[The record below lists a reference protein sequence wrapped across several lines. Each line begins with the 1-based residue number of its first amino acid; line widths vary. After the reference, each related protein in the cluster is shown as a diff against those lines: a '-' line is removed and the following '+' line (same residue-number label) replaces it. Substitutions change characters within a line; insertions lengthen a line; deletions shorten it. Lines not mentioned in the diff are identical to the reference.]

1 MTRDLARIA
10 GVIYPDPLQVD
21 ECIESMLDTM
31 EKGLKPIRE
40 RKTIKNFQF
49 GIVGASFVYNE
60 KKGLLLGLDG
70 FIENSHELAQ
80 DLKKHGLSPSL
91 DQAELVL
98 QAYEL
103 YTSDFLQKIDGSFAL
118 FIFDEEK
125 RELLLARDRIGK
137 KPLYWY
143 HDQKHF
149 IFGSELKSLIATGI
163 VPQTFS
169 PDAIAMYLYFGY
181 IPQDLSP
188 IKDVNKL
195 LPANYLSYSPKK
207 GISIHS
213 YWSYSHFFE
222 RKEDSSAKHV
232 KETIERYLSDSIKRL
247 VPQSGKVCS
256 FLSGGIGSATIAY
269 ELSRVAQKPDAYT
282 VFFQGKTEADLDA
295 TKIVANTLDLPHHIS
310 AITPSNFT
318 ENLVETIWALDEP
331 LADPNFVATAKL
343 CGMAR
348 NSDAAFSGMGSDE
361 FLAGHSRYTSSEQTL
376 TYMSRL
382 NLIPQPIIRNFL
394 IPLFYKIYKPAAY
407 NILKIS
413 RTNPWQFEFLRHN
426 ALFNETQLYEAS
438 PKLARLFDPDTFLH
452 KFHNLTRIKSTVST
466 LQYFDVKTR
475 LPDAFMLQFERLTKI
490 NGIIWQ
496 TPFLDKHLVEF
507 AAALPEPEMITESE
521 AASYLK
527 PLIKDIFPNSFVE
540 RPKRT
545 RRNILDEWALSAEV
559 QALFK
564 FLRDGTLVENG
575 IISKKWIENT
585 LKSPQS
591 MTENFYAL
599 WGLAVLEI
607 WFHLYINRPVHA
619 EPSTFNL
626 NELLSA
632 T

>member
-1 MTRDLARIA
+1 MTTDLARIA
-10 GVIYPDPLQVD
+10 GVIYPDPIQVD
-21 ECIESMLDTM
+21 DCVDSMLDTM

-40 RKTIKNFQF
+40 KKTLKNFQF
-49 GIVGASFVYNE
+49 GIVGSPFAYNE

-70 FIENSHELAQ
+70 LIENYKELGV
-80 DLKKHGLSPSL
+80 DLKKHGLEPSSK
-91 DQAELVL
+91 QAELVL

-103 YTSDFLQKIDGSFAL
+103 YGSDLLQKIDGSFAF
-118 FIFDEEK
+118 FIFDEDK
-125 RELLLARDRIGK
+125 RELLIARDRIGK

-143 HDQKHF
+143 QDQNHL

-195 LPANYLSYSPKK
+195 LPANYLTYSLKK
-207 GISIHS
+207 GISIRS

-222 RKEDSSAKHV
+222 KKEDSSPKHV
-232 KETIERYLSDSIKRL
+232 KETIEKYLSESIKRVL
-247 VPQSGKVCS
+247 PHSGKVCS

-269 ELSRVAQKPDAYT
+269 ELSKVAKPDAYT
-282 VFFQGKTEADLDA
+282 VYFQGKTDADLDA
-295 TKIVANTLDLPHHIS
+295 TKIVANTLRLPHQIF
-310 AITPSNFT
+310 AITPKNFT
-318 ENLVETIWALDEP
+318 DNLVETIWALDEP

-343 CGMAR
+343 CNMA
-348 NSDAAFSGMGSDE
+348 NNCDAAFSGMGSDE

-382 NLIPQPIIRNFL
+382 NLIPQPIIKNFL

-426 ALFNETQLYEAS
+426 ALFNETQLHEAS
-438 PKLARLFDPDTFLH
+438 PKLAKLFDPDTFLH

-475 LPDAFMLQFERLTKI
+475 LPDAFMLQFERLSKI
-490 NGIIWQ
+490 NGLAWN

-527 PLIKDIFPNSFVE
+527 PLINDVFPHSFVE

-545 RRNILDEWALSAEV
+545 RRNVLDEWALSPEI
-559 QALFK
+559 QTLFK
-564 FLRDGTLVENG
+564 FLRDGTLIENG
-575 IISKKWIENT
+575 IISKKWLENT

-599 WGLAVLEI
+599 WGLVVLEI
-607 WFHLYINRPVHA
+607 WFHLYINRPIHA
-619 EPSTFNL
+619 EPSTLNL
-626 NELLSA
+626 NELLTA

>member
-1 MTRDLARIA
+1 MTTDLARIA
-10 GVIYPDPLQVD
+10 GVIYPDPIQVD
-21 ECIESMLDTM
+21 DCVDSMLDTM

-40 RKTIKNFQF
+40 KKTLKNFQF
-49 GIVGASFVYNE
+49 GIVGSAFAYNE

-70 FIENSHELAQ
+70 LIENSKELGL
-80 DLKKHGLSPSL
+80 DLKKHGLEPSSK
-91 DQAELVL
+91 QAELVL

-103 YTSDFLQKIDGSFAL
+103 YGSDLLQKIDGSFAF
-118 FIFDEEK
+118 FIFDEDK
-125 RELLLARDRIGK
+125 RELLIARDRIGK

-143 HDQKHF
+143 QDQNHL

-195 LPANYLSYSPKK
+195 LPANYLTYSLKK
-207 GISIHS
+207 GISIRS

-222 RKEDSSAKHV
+222 KKEDSSPKHV
-232 KETIERYLSDSIKRL
+232 KETIEKYLSESIKRVL
-247 VPQSGKVCS
+247 PQSGKVCS

-269 ELSRVAQKPDAYT
+269 ELSKVAKPDAYT
-282 VFFQGKTEADLDA
+282 VYFQGKTDADLDA
-295 TKIVANTLDLPHHIS
+295 TKIVANTLRLPHQIF
-310 AITPSNFT
+310 AITPKNFT
-318 ENLVETIWALDEP
+318 DNLVETIWALDEP

-343 CGMAR
+343 CNMA
-348 NSDAAFSGMGSDE
+348 NNCDAAFSGMGSDE

-382 NLIPQPIIRNFL
+382 NLIPQPIIKNFL

-426 ALFNETQLYEAS
+426 ALFNETQLHEAS
-438 PKLARLFDPDTFLH
+438 PKLAKLFDPDTFLH

-475 LPDAFMLQFERLTKI
+475 LPDAFMLQFERLSKI
-490 NGIIWQ
+490 NGLAWN

-527 PLIKDIFPNSFVE
+527 PLINDVFPHSFVE

-545 RRNILDEWALSAEV
+545 RRNVLDEWALSPEI
-559 QALFK
+559 QTLFK
-564 FLRDGTLVENG
+564 FLRDGTLIENG
-575 IISKKWIENT
+575 IISKKWLENT

-599 WGLAVLEI
+599 WGLVVLEI
-607 WFHLYINRPVHA
+607 WFHLYINRPIHA
-619 EPSTFNL
+619 EPSTLNL
-626 NELLSA
+626 NELLTA